1 MERKERFVLFDTIES
16 YQLMVKLSNLL
27 PAKIVAL
34 AFLLTI
40 FAIVIYKAIYIPIT
54 HDEKSASVYYAFM
67 TVPQILDSDI
77 WPSNHIL
84 NSLLVKLSES
94 IFGVYPW
101 SVRLPSVL
109 AFCVLSIALWLIAS
123 RFFSA
128 NCFVFLTPFF
138 LVLWNPFLIDFYSLA
153 RGYGMSNAW
162 LLCSVLAVLLFSQ
175 KRSMKHYYLAIL
187 FSMLAAYANFTL
199 LIYWVAVHV
208 FLSVVSL
215 LNLSETKRPFFTLA
229 PQIFITLVLSVAFMA
244 LCYTPLYKMNST
256 NQFIYWEGGS
266 FFANTISN
274 TIDNLLYGETYW
286 RTSPNRFAIGF
297 LVYLYVTGFYLFT
310 KLVRNRRQVF
320 RDPLFV
326 TYFLLVLVWV
336 VNMLQVKLLGTP
348 FLTSRTALSY
358 FVLASLVIIFTLREV
373 DSTFVWA
380 KRSVIPAVLFV
391 CVWHLSHR
399 VNLTDVREWRYDR
412 DTYKVMNY
420 LKEYVKEHPEV
431 KTVDLNTNWLYNPS
445 FGFYCVAGI
454 TPWINLTEYHKE
466 VDTASQTLF
475 YYATH
480 DDGWQLEKNY
490 RSVLDFADNNGV
502 LMQRR

>member
-1 MERKERFVLFDTIES
+1 MP
-16 YQLMVKLSNLL
+16 KLNNLL

-34 AFLLTI
+34 VFLLTI
-40 FAIVIYKAIYIPIT
+40 FAVVIYKAVHIPIT

-67 TVPQILDSDI
+67 TVPQILESDV

-84 NSLLVKLSES
+84 NSLLVKLSEN
-94 IFGVYPW
+94 IFGIYPW
-101 SVRLPSVL
+101 SVRLPSML
-109 AFCVLSIALWLIAS
+109 AFCVLSISLWLIAS

-128 NCFVFLTPFF
+128 NGFVFLIPFF

-175 KRSMKHYYLAIL
+175 QRNMKYYYIAIL

-199 LIYWVAVHV
+199 LIYWVAVHL
-208 FLSVVSL
+208 FLGLVSL
-215 LNLSETKRPFFTLA
+215 INISENKRPVAKLISHALITILLA
-229 PQIFITLVLSVAFMA
+229 GAFMA

-256 NQFIYWEGGS
+256 NQFVYWEGGS
-266 FFANTISN
+266 FFTNTISN
-274 TIDNLLYGETYW
+274 TIDNLLYGTTYW
-286 RTSPNRFAIGF
+286 RTSPNRFAIGL
-297 LVYLYVTGFYLFT
+297 LVYLGLTSFYLLT
-310 KLVRNRRQVF
+310 KLIRNGKQVF

-326 TYFLLVLVWV
+326 TFFIVLLVWT
-336 VNMLQVKLLGTP
+336 VNMLQTKLLGTP
-348 FLTSRTALSY
+348 YLTGRTALSY
-358 FVLASLVIIFTLREV
+358 FILASLVIIFTLREI
-373 DSTFVWA
+373 DSTFTWA
-380 KRSVIPAVLFV
+380 KHSLIPAVLFI
-391 CVWHLSHR
+391 CIWHLGNR

-412 DTYKVMNY
+412 DTYKVMDY
-420 LKEYVKEHPEV
+420 LQGYMKEHPEI
-431 KTVDLNTNWLYNPS
+431 KTVDLNTNWIYNPS
-445 FGFYCVAGI
+445 FGFYCIAGI

-466 VDTASQTLF
+466 IDTSTQALF

-490 RSVLDFADNNGV
+490 RSVLDFSDNDGV